1 MKRKPNVPKKKMHFA
16 SFTKAVENS
25 FEFLNV
31 IHRSSSSIDDM
42 FDLASQLEFK
52 LVPGVSHQDK
62 KLAIWTTINRCPN
75 HNATP
80 PHGK

>member
-1 MKRKPNVPKKKMHFA
+1 MHFA

-31 IHRSSSSIDDM
+31 IHRSSSIDDM

-62 KLAIWTTINRCPN
+62 KLAIWTTTN
-75 HNATP
+75 
-80 PHGK
+80 K

>member
-31 IHRSSSSIDDM
+31 IHRSSSIDDM
-42 FDLASQLEFK
+42 FDLASQLEIK
-52 LVPGVSHQDK
+52 LVPRVSHQDK
-62 KLAIWTTINRCPN
+62 KLAIWTTTN
-75 HNATP
+75 
-80 PHGK
+80 K